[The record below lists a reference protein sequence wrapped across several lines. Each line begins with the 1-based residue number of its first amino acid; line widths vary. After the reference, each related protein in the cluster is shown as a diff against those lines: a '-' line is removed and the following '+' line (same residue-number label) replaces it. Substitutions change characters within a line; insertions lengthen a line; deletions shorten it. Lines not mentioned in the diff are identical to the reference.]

1 MEIQSIFL
9 GGDGWSGDQMYE
21 YGGKAIEGSYYSQ
34 HWHSEVP
41 FPESQRLLT
50 IYRRKYGTRILP
62 VHLPAAYDAV
72 MVLADAI
79 SRAQSLEHKKIMAA
93 LAATKNF
100 QGATGTITF
109 DENGDPVNKV
119 AVILKFENG
128 SSSYVKT
135 IKP

>member
-1 MEIQSIFL
+1 MPC
-9 GGDGWSGDQMYE
+9 
-21 YGGKAIEGSYYSQ
+21 AITEQAGSCT
-34 HWHSEVP
+34 W
-41 FPESQRLLT
+41 
-50 IYRRKYGTRILP
+50 
-62 VHLPAAYDAV
+62 
-72 MVLADAI
+72 
-79 SRAQSLEHKKIMAA
+79 

-128 SSSYVKT
+128 TSVYVKT